1 MHAAWRHLVKKIKLG
16 TILAALPFASAK
28 GEQAFIQYDFSK
40 PEEVYKA
47 TLAESVTK
55 LGIDARTLYAIM
67 RAGQIVIVND
77 HPASPELPWL
87 TTAGCIVNAPPE
99 HTFDVVTDISKY
111 PEFMPQTNK
120 AEVTPV
126 TDHIVRVDY
135 ELGINVLLVTID
147 VPYSVYHYHQPPR
160 RTDWVMAAGDF
171 EANVGAYEVVPIP
184 GDKNRC
190 LLFYTSYS
198 LPRNSLVNSLFDK
211 IPLLDM
217 MINLS
222 TGTLVVKAL
231 KSRVETLWKA
241 QGGQV
246 TAPTGAVPT
255 LPTLLKNQSDALA
268 RLSSRGKLVVIED
281 TKPPYYSGGIVVNA
295 PMSEVYHAATHLDEM
310 SAMSRYYSAV
320 YRERSESAAVIDYT
334 SIIPLMVDFTSKYTL
349 DAKFFPPNRVTWV
362 GEPGGDLEGIAGSWE
377 MVPLSDTK
385 TLVFYRNTSDL
396 GSQGY
401 LMRKILAVEPTFEMA
416 IQACQTQFLVADMK
430 TWCEAGP
437 EKQRKLVEA
446 AH

>member
-1 MHAAWRHLVKKIKLG
+1 MDARWRNAVKKIKIG
-16 TILAALPFASAK
+16 TILAALPFSSAK
-28 GEQAFIQYDFSK
+28 GEQTFKQYDFSK

-55 LGIDARTLYAIM
+55 LGIGAKDLYAVM
-67 RAGQIVIVND
+67 KAGQIVIVND
-77 HPASPELPWL
+77 HPASPDLPWL
-87 TTAGCIVNAPPE
+87 TTAGCIVEAPPE
-99 HTFDVVTDISKY
+99 HTFDVVTDIERY

-120 AEVTPV
+120 AVVTPV

-184 GDKNRC
+184 GEPNRC

-198 LPRNSLVNSLFDK
+198 LPRNALVNSLFDK
-211 IPLLDM
+211 IPMLDM

-241 QGGQV
+241 KGGAIP
-246 TAPTGAVPT
+246 APPGTPPT
-255 LPTLLKNQSDALA
+255 LQELLRTNTHALA

-281 TKPPYYSGGIVVNA
+281 TKPPYYSGGTIVHA
-295 PMSEVYHAATHLDEM
+295 PLADVYHAATHLDEM

-320 YRERSESAAVIDYT
+320 YLERTATGARIAYT

-349 DAKFFPPNRVTWV
+349 DARFFPPNRVTWV
-362 GEPGGDLEGIAGSWE
+362 GEPGGDIEGIAGSWE
-377 MVPLSDTK
+377 MVPLSEDR

-396 GSQGY
+396 ASQGY

-430 TWCEAGP
+430 TWCEASP
-437 EKQRKLVEA
+437 EKRRKLIEA
-446 AH
+446 AR